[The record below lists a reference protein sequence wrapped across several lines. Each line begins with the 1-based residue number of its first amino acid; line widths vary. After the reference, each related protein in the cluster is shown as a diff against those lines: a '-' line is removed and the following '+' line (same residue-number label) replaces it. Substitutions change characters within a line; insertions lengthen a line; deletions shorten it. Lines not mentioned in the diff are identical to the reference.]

1 MVKRSRGRGRG
12 KWGEKEEAG
21 MDSDK

>member
-12 KWGEKEEAG
+12 KWGKKEEAG
-21 MDSDK
+21 MDSEK